1 MLQSMRSQRV
11 SHDLVVDQQHLS
23 FRIIKQ
29 FIWQTF
35 KNSSW
40 YQLHIGTCQEHLPV
54 TNNNSH
60 WHHWLDQREFEQA
73 SGVGDGQ
80 GSLVCCSPWGHKVA
94 GGWAKWTKTRRAFAI
109 CLCCCSCWPLHS
121 LKGIQGGEWGTL
133 CPRETGETGLLDSY
147 FQELISW
154 SHFLHLLISR
164 KTLNPFWWCQLLL
177 LTSRKPF
184 IKWVLDC
191 TELPLH
197 QNLIF
202 RLSPLPL
209 WSSFSDL
216 SEGLSPGL
224 QSKFC
229 PK

>member
-80 GSLVCCSPWGHKVA
+80 GSLVCCSPWGHKELA
-94 GGWAKWTKTRRAFAI
+94 QLSDWT
-109 CLCCCSCWPLHS
+109 
-121 LKGIQGGEWGTL
+121 
-133 CPRETGETGLLDSY
+133 
-147 FQELISW
+147 ELNW
-154 SHFLHLLISR
+154 D
-164 KTLNPFWWCQLLL
+164 LNPTNLGPETMKDLHHC
-177 LTSRKPF
+177 
-184 IKWVLDC
+184 IV
-191 TELPLH
+191 LPLMENAH
-197 QNLIF
+197 SMVAN
-202 RLSPLPL
+202 SKDL
-209 WSSFSDL
+209 WG
-216 SEGLSPGL
+216 SEQDMKHISNYW
-224 QSKFC
+224 STVIEWRIVT
-229 PK
+229 

>member
-1 MLQSMRSQRV
+1 MASVKKGSQGISKAELATKITDFLSVPEQGNSMIALGMGYSCQLQ
-11 SHDLVVDQQHLS
+11 
-23 FRIIKQ
+23 
-29 FIWQTF
+29 
-35 KNSSW
+35 
-40 YQLHIGTCQEHLPV
+40 IGTYQWLNNNNKGTCHLPLESEPCA
-54 TNNNSH
+54 TAAAH
-60 WHHWLDQREFEQA
+60 LQH
-73 SGVGDGQ
+73 
-80 GSLVCCSPWGHKVA
+80 
-94 GGWAKWTKTRRAFAI
+94 
-109 CLCCCSCWPLHS
+109 PLR
-121 LKGIQGGEWGTL
+121 GIQCGEWGTL